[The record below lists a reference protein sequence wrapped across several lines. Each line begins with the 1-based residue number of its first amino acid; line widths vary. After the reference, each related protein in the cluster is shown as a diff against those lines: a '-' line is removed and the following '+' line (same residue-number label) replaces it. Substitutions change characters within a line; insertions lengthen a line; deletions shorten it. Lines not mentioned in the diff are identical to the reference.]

1 MAEFKERSASLE
13 TLRSM
18 MSDLHDN
25 HVILDDLSVRCSMF
39 RFTGGTISLAAWQ
52 INGLTPYLFT
62 GSAMS
67 GGTAPEDVMRYLA
80 LLEKLTESQ
89 RDVAS
94 NARPRTL
101 RARRVITDALEQT
114 LSQARL
120 LGAYLK
126 ASIGKDL
133 ESSEAVAL

>member
-1 MAEFKERSASLE
+1 
-13 TLRSM
+13 M

-39 RFTGGTISLAAWQ
+39 RFTGGTILLAAWQ
-52 INGLTPYLFT
+52 ISGLTPYSLI
-62 GSAMS
+62 GSAM
-67 GGTAPEDVMRYLA
+67 GGNPEPDDVVRYLA
-80 LLEKLTESQ
+80 LLETLTESQ

-94 NARPRTL
+94 AARPRTL

-126 ASIGKDL
+126 VSIGKDL